1 MVISF
6 ENVFKDKIL
15 DTVRSFLNTE
25 FAGTIPVYTG
35 NFKNM
40 GSQSIRLTPV
50 GNDLVDNLTNGEI
63 REYIVQVAYY
73 FKEKSVK
80 RDTWEHILRQISR
93 MENLFNDNLNNT
105 YFNGRLVS
113 MRINELEDEEAE
125 IEGLNAIKWEFRA
138 MFLSNVS

>member
-35 NFKNM
+35 SFKNM

-50 GNDLVDNLTNGEI
+50 GNDLVDNLTTGEI
-63 REYIVQVAYY
+63 REYIVEVAYY

>member
-1 MVISF
+1 MAISF
-6 ENVFKDKIL
+6 TNVFKDKIL
-15 DTVRSFLNTE
+15 DTIRSFLNTE

-35 NFKNM
+35 GFKNM
-40 GSQSIRLTPV
+40 GSQSIRMTPI

-63 REYIVQVAYY
+63 REYIVEVAYY

-125 IEGLNAIKWEFRA
+125 IEGLNAVKWEFRA

>member
-63 REYIVQVAYY
+63 REYIVEVAYY

-93 MENLFNDNLNNT
+93 MENLFNDNFNNT

-125 IEGLNAIKWEFRA
+125 IEGLNAVKWEFRA

>member
-25 FAGTIPVYTG
+25 FTGTIPVYTG
-35 NFKNM
+35 SFKNM
-40 GSQSIRLTPV
+40 GSQSIRLSPV
-50 GNDLVDNLTNGEI
+50 GNDLVDNLTSGEI
-63 REYIVQVAYY
+63 REYIVHVAYY

-105 YFNGRLVS
+105 YFNGRLFS

-125 IEGLNAIKWEFRA
+125 IEGLNAVKWEFRA

>member
-50 GNDLVDNLTNGEI
+50 GNDLVDNLTSGEI

-113 MRINELEDEEAE
+113 MRINELEAEEAE
-125 IEGLNAIKWEFRA
+125 IEGLNAVKWEFRA

>member
-15 DTVRSFLNTE
+15 DTIRSFLNTE

-35 NFKNM
+35 SFKNM

-50 GNDLVDNLTNGEI
+50 GNDLVDNLTSGEI
-63 REYIVQVAYY
+63 REYIVEVAYY

-125 IEGLNAIKWEFRA
+125 IEGLNAVKWEFRA

>member
-35 NFKNM
+35 SFKNM

-50 GNDLVDNLTNGEI
+50 GNDLVDNLTSGEI
-63 REYIVQVAYY
+63 REYIVEVAYY

-125 IEGLNAIKWEFRA
+125 IEGLNAVKWEFRA

>member
-1 MVISF
+1 MAISF
-6 ENVFKDKIL
+6 TNVFKDKIL

-35 NFKNM
+35 GFKNM
-40 GSQSIRLTPV
+40 GSQSIRLTPI

-63 REYIVQVAYY
+63 REYIVEVAYY

-93 MENLFNDNLNNT
+93 MENLFNDNFNNT

-125 IEGLNAIKWEFRA
+125 IEGLNAVKWEFRA

>member
-1 MVISF
+1 MAISF
-6 ENVFKDKIL
+6 TNVFKDKIL

-40 GSQSIRLTPV
+40 GSQFIRMTPV

-63 REYIVQVAYY
+63 REYIVEVAYY

-105 YFNGRLVS
+105 YFNGR
-113 MRINELEDEEAE
+113 
-125 IEGLNAIKWEFRA
+125 
-138 MFLSNVS
+138 

>member
-35 NFKNM
+35 SFKNM

-50 GNDLVDNLTNGEI
+50 GNDLVDNLTSGEI

-125 IEGLNAIKWEFRA
+125 IEGLNAVKWEFRA

>member
-25 FAGTIPVYTG
+25 FTGTIPVYTG
-35 NFKNM
+35 SFKNM

-50 GNDLVDNLTNGEI
+50 GNDLVDNLSTGEI

-113 MRINELEDEEAE
+113 MRINELEAEEAE
-125 IEGLNAIKWEFRA
+125 IEGLNAVKWEFRA

>member
-15 DTVRSFLNTE
+15 DTIRSFLNTE
-25 FAGTIPVYTG
+25 FTGTIPVYTG
-35 NFKNM
+35 SFKNM

-50 GNDLVDNLTNGEI
+50 GNDLVENLSTGEI
-63 REYIVQVAYY
+63 REYIVEVAYY

-125 IEGLNAIKWEFRA
+125 IEGLNAVKWEFRA

>member
-1 MVISF
+1 MAISF
-6 ENVFKDKIL
+6 TNVFKDKIL

-35 NFKNM
+35 GFKNM

-63 REYIVQVAYY
+63 REYIVEVAYY

-125 IEGLNAIKWEFRA
+125 IEGLNAVKWEFRA

>member
-1 MVISF
+1 MAISF
-6 ENVFKDKIL
+6 TNVFKDKIL

-35 NFKNM
+35 GFKNM
-40 GSQSIRLTPV
+40 GSQAIRLTPI

-63 REYIVQVAYY
+63 REYIVEVAYY

-125 IEGLNAIKWEFRA
+125 IEGLNAVKWEFRA

>member
-25 FAGTIPVYTG
+25 FTGTIPVYTG
-35 NFKNM
+35 SFKNM

-50 GNDLVDNLTNGEI
+50 GNDLVDNLTTGEI
-63 REYIVQVAYY
+63 REYIVEVAYY

-125 IEGLNAIKWEFRA
+125 IEGLNAVKWEFRA

>member
-15 DTVRSFLNTE
+15 DTIRSFLNTE
-25 FAGTIPVYTG
+25 FTGTIPVYTG
-35 NFKNM
+35 SFKNM

-50 GNDLVDNLTNGEI
+50 GNDLVENLSTGEI

>member
-25 FAGTIPVYTG
+25 FTGTIPVYTG
-35 NFKNM
+35 SFKNM

-125 IEGLNAIKWEFRA
+125 IEGLNAVKWEFRA

>member
-1 MVISF
+1 MAISF
-6 ENVFKDKIL
+6 TNVFKDKIL

-35 NFKNM
+35 GFKNM
-40 GSQSIRLTPV
+40 GSQSIRLTPI

-63 REYIVQVAYY
+63 REYIVEVAYY

-113 MRINELEDEEAE
+113 MRINELEAEEAE
-125 IEGLNAIKWEFRA
+125 IEGLNAVKWEFRA

>member
-25 FAGTIPVYTG
+25 FTGTIPVYTG

-113 MRINELEDEEAE
+113 MRINELEAEEAE

>member
-1 MVISF
+1 MAISF
-6 ENVFKDKIL
+6 TNVFKDKIL

-35 NFKNM
+35 GFKNM
-40 GSQSIRLTPV
+40 GSQSIRLTPI

-63 REYIVQVAYY
+63 REYIVEVAYY